1 MGYPSAVDVV
11 ETTTTND
18 QGICDNSNSNSKP
31 DSIIVDNIYNKLNDT
46 EKEQT
51 ARASSYRYLKSSV
64 NKPTINNNEV
74 VRAKY
79 AKSQIERYVLVE
91 QKLYKSKSPDEWE
104 TLAYDKLKKTL
115 VYREEK
121 QIDDI
126 RLCFDK
132 DKLKQDDNNSV
143 HATLRNLLTGRFA
156 NGASIIQGYTKDGQA
171 LFINYARADTKWDAE
186 SYIKGNIYMLERAL
200 ACTERKSNGANDKVV
215 VFYDYN
221 GYRLKN
227 SPPPLIV
234 KELLT
239 ILYEHWPE
247 RLNGVYVVDAPIIFR
262 AFWAIIK
269 HFIDPITKELVHFV
283 SGEEEKNIFR
293 EMISP
298 DQASSFMYNG
308 GQNGGDDITDNKD
321 FFYDTPFDHANGE
334 K

>member
-1 MGYPSAVDVV
+1 MLPLYACLYALLFAFSSSLAIIPSQSLIMGYPSAVDVV

-18 QGICDNSNSNSKP
+18 QGICDNSNSNSNSKP

-64 NKPTINNNEV
+64 KVTPKNNNEV

-227 SPPPLIV
+227 SPHP
-234 KELLT
+234 
-239 ILYEHWPE
+239 
-247 RLNGVYVVDAPIIFR
+247 
-262 AFWAIIK
+262 
-269 HFIDPITKELVHFV
+269 
-283 SGEEEKNIFR
+283 
-293 EMISP
+293 
-298 DQASSFMYNG
+298 
-308 GQNGGDDITDNKD
+308 
-321 FFYDTPFDHANGE
+321 
-334 K
+334 

>member
-1 MGYPSAVDVV
+1 MGYHPSAVDVV
-11 ETTTTND
+11 ETTSND
-18 QGICDNSNSNSKP
+18 QDVCNNSNNKP
-31 DSIIVDNIYNKLNDT
+31 DSIIVDNIYNKLNDN

-51 ARASSYRYLKSSV
+51 ARASSYRYLKSAAKHS
-64 NKPTINNNEV
+64 NNNEV
-74 VRAKY
+74 LRAKY

-91 QKLYKSKSPDEWE
+91 EKLDKSKSPDEWE

-115 VYREEK
+115 IYREEK

-126 RLCFDK
+126 RQCFDK
-132 DKLKQDDNNSV
+132 DKLKGGENSV
-143 HATLRNLLTGRFA
+143 HATLRNLLTERFA

-186 SYIKGNIYMLERAL
+186 SYIKGNIYMLERGL
-200 ACTERKSNGANDKVV
+200 ACTERKTNGANDKVV

-227 SPPPLIV
+227 SPPPLVV

-239 ILYEHWPE
+239 ALHEHWPE
-247 RLNGVYVVDAPIIFR
+247 RLNGVYVVDAPMIFR
-262 AFWAIIK
+262 AFWAIIR

-293 EMISP
+293 DMISP
-298 DQASSFMYNG
+298 DQAAPFMYDGATKNG
-308 GQNGGDDITDNKD
+308 GADITDNNS
-321 FFYDTPFDHANGE
+321 FFYDTPFDHAHGE
-334 K
+334 DK